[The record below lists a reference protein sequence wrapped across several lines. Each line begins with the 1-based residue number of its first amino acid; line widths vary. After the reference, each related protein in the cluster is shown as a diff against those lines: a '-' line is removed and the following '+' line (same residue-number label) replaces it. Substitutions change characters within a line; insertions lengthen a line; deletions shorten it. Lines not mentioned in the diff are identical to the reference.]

1 MGPVQMLVI
10 GFEGGEFRGAIA
22 AELERL
28 REDDTIRVLDLV
40 VVAKDADGNVSVAEG
55 EDGLALRLLDV
66 TDADL
71 SHLEAADT
79 ADLWEATEAVPPG
92 GTAAVVL
99 IEHRW
104 AIPLRDAIVNAGG
117 VPLADAWL
125 APQDLAGLAGTAGAC
140 PVIVI
145 AIAT

>member
-10 GFEGGEFRGAIA
+10 GFEGREFKGEIA

-28 REDDTIRVLDLV
+28 RSDDTIRVLDLV

-55 EDGLALRLLDV
+55 EEGLALRLLDV
-66 TDADL
+66 TDADI
-71 SHLEAADT
+71 SHLEHADA
-79 ADLWEATEAVPPG
+79 ADLWEATEAIPPG
-92 GTAAVVL
+92 AAAAVAL

-104 AIPLRDAIVNAGG
+104 AIPLRDAIANAGG

-125 APQDLAGLAGTAGAC
+125 APEDVASLGLPA
-140 PVIVI
+140 
-145 AIAT
+145 

>member
-10 GFEGGEFRGAIA
+10 GFEGGEFKGEIA

-28 REDDTIRVLDLV
+28 REDDTVRVIDLV
-40 VVAKDADGNVSVAEG
+40 VVAKDAGGNVSVAEG

-71 SHLEAADT
+71 SHLEAADA

-92 GTAAVVL
+92 GAAAVVL

-104 AIPLRDAIVNAGG
+104 ATALRDAIAKAGG

-125 APQDLAGLAGTAGAC
+125 APEDVASLGLPA
-140 PVIVI
+140 
-145 AIAT
+145 

>member
-10 GFEGGEFRGAIA
+10 GFDGGEFKGEIA
-22 AELERL
+22 GELERL
-28 REDDTIRVLDLV
+28 REHDTIRVVDLV
-40 VVAKDADGNVSVAEG
+40 VVAKDADGNVSVGEG

-71 SHLEAADT
+71 SHLDAVDAADV
-79 ADLWEATEAVPPG
+79 WEATEAVPPG
-92 GTAAVVL
+92 GAAAVVL

-104 AIPLRDAIVNAGG
+104 AIPLRDAIAAAGG

-125 APQDLAGLAGTAGAC
+125 APEDVASLGLPAELR
-140 PVIVI
+140 
-145 AIAT
+145 

>member
-10 GFEGGEFRGAIA
+10 GFDGGEFKGEIA

-28 REDDTIRVLDLV
+28 RDEDTIRVIDLV
-40 VVAKDADGNVSVAEG
+40 VVAKDADGNVSVGEG

-71 SHLEAADT
+71 SHLDAVDAGDV
-79 ADLWEATEAVPPG
+79 WEATSAVPPG
-92 GTAAVVL
+92 GAAAVVL

-104 AIPLRDAIVNAGG
+104 AIPLRDAIAGAGG

-125 APQDLAGLAGTAGAC
+125 APEDVASLALPA
-140 PVIVI
+140 
-145 AIAT
+145 

>member
-1 MGPVQMLVI
+1 MLVI
-10 GFEGGEFRGAIA
+10 GFEGGEFKGEIA

-28 REDDTIRVLDLV
+28 RDDDTIRVLDLV

-71 SHLEAADT
+71 SHLDAAEAD
-79 ADLWEATEAVPPG
+79 DVWEATAAVPPG
-92 GTAAVVL
+92 GAAAVVL

-104 AIPLRDAIVNAGG
+104 AIPLRDAIAGAGG
-117 VPLADAWL
+117 VPRADAWL
-125 APQDLAGLAGTAGAC
+125 APEDVASLGLRA
-140 PVIVI
+140 
-145 AIAT
+145 

>member
-10 GFEGGEFRGAIA
+10 GFEGGEFKGEIA

-40 VVAKDADGNVSVAEG
+40 VVAKDGDGNVSVAEG

-71 SHLEAADT
+71 SHLDQAEA
-79 ADLWEATEAVPPG
+79 ADLWEATAAIPPG
-92 GTAAVVL
+92 GAAAIAL

-104 AIPLRDAIVNAGG
+104 AIPLRDVIANAGG

-125 APQDLAGLAGTAGAC
+125 APEDVASLGLPA
-140 PVIVI
+140 
-145 AIAT
+145 

>member
-10 GFEGGEFRGAIA
+10 GFDGGEFKGEIA

-40 VVAKDADGNVSVAEG
+40 VVAKDAEGNVSVAEG

-66 TDADL
+66 TGADL
-71 SHLEAADT
+71 SHLDEADAADV
-79 ADLWEATEAVPPG
+79 WEATEAVPPG
-92 GTAAVVL
+92 SAAAVVL

-104 AIPLRDAIVNAGG
+104 AIPLRDAIANAGG

-125 APQDLAGLAGTAGAC
+125 APEDVAGLGLPA
-140 PVIVI
+140 
-145 AIAT
+145 

>member
-1 MGPVQMLVI
+1 MGPLQMLVI
-10 GFEGGEFRGAIA
+10 GFEGSEFKGEIA

-40 VVAKDADGNVSVAEG
+40 VVAKDADGNVSVAEQ

-71 SHLEAADT
+71 SHLDQAD
-79 ADLWEATEAVPPG
+79 ADDVWEATEAIPPG
-92 GTAAVVL
+92 GAAAVVL

-104 AIPLRDAIVNAGG
+104 AIPLRDAIATAGG

-125 APQDLAGLAGTAGAC
+125 APEDVASLGLPA
-140 PVIVI
+140 
-145 AIAT
+145 

>member
-10 GFEGGEFRGAIA
+10 GFEGGEFRGEIA

-28 REDDTIRVLDLV
+28 REHDTIRVLDLV
-40 VVAKDADGNVSVAEG
+40 VVAKDADGNVSAAEG
-55 EDGLALRLLDV
+55 EEGLALRLLDV

-71 SHLEAADT
+71 AHLAEADT
-79 ADLWEATEAVPPG
+79 ADLWEATEVIPPG
-92 GTAAVVL
+92 GAAAVVL

-125 APQDLAGLAGTAGAC
+125 APEDVASLGLPA
-140 PVIVI
+140 
-145 AIAT
+145 

>member
-10 GFEGGEFRGAIA
+10 GFEGAEFKGEIA

-28 REDDTIRVLDLV
+28 REDDTIRVIDLV
-40 VVAKDADGNVSVAEG
+40 VVAKDAEGNVSVADG

-71 SHLEAADT
+71 AHLDQAEAEDVWQAP
-79 ADLWEATEAVPPG
+79 EAIPPG
-92 GTAAVVL
+92 GAAAVAL
-99 IEHRW
+99 IDHRW
-104 AIPLRDAIVNAGG
+104 AIPLRDAIAAAGG

-125 APQDLAGLAGTAGAC
+125 APEDVASIGLPA
-140 PVIVI
+140 
-145 AIAT
+145 

>member
-10 GFEGGEFRGAIA
+10 GFEGGEFSGEIA

-28 REDDTIRVLDLV
+28 REHDTIRVLDLV
-40 VVAKDADGNVSVAEG
+40 VVAKDADGNVSAAEG
-55 EDGLALRLLDV
+55 QEGLALRLLDV

-71 SHLEAADT
+71 AHLEEADT
-79 ADLWEATEAVPPG
+79 DDLWEATEAIPPG
-92 GTAAVVL
+92 GAAAVVL

-104 AIPLRDAIVNAGG
+104 AIPLRDAIANAGG

-125 APQDLAGLAGTAGAC
+125 APEDVASLGLPA
-140 PVIVI
+140 
-145 AIAT
+145 

>member
-10 GFEGGEFRGAIA
+10 GFDGGEFKGEIA
-22 AELERL
+22 GELERL
-28 REDDTIRVLDLV
+28 REQDTIRVVDLV
-40 VVAKDADGNVSVAEG
+40 VVAKDADGNVSVGEG

-71 SHLEAADT
+71 SHLDAVDAADV
-79 ADLWEATEAVPPG
+79 WEATEAVPPG
-92 GTAAVVL
+92 GAAAVVL

-104 AIPLRDAIVNAGG
+104 AIPLRDALAGAGG

-125 APQDLAGLAGTAGAC
+125 APEDVASLGLPA
-140 PVIVI
+140 
-145 AIAT
+145 

>member
-10 GFEGGEFRGAIA
+10 GFDGGEFKGEIA

-28 REDDTIRVLDLV
+28 REDETIRLIDLV
-40 VVAKDADGNVSVAEG
+40 VVAKDADGNVSVGEG
-55 EDGLALRLLDV
+55 ENGLALRLLDV

-71 SHLEAADT
+71 SHLDAVDAGDV
-79 ADLWEATEAVPPG
+79 WEATSAVPPG
-92 GTAAVVL
+92 GAAAVVL

-104 AIPLRDAIVNAGG
+104 AIPLRDAIASAGG

-125 APQDLAGLAGTAGAC
+125 APEDVASLGLPA
-140 PVIVI
+140 
-145 AIAT
+145 

>member
-10 GFEGGEFRGAIA
+10 GFDGGDFKGEIA
-22 AELERL
+22 AEVERL
-28 REDDTIRVLDLV
+28 REEDTIRVLDLV
-40 VVAKDADGNVSVAEG
+40 VVAKDADGNVSVGEG

-71 SHLEAADT
+71 SHLDAVDAADV
-79 ADLWEATEAVPPG
+79 WEATEAVPPG
-92 GTAAVVL
+92 GAAAIVL

-104 AIPLRDAIVNAGG
+104 AIPLRDAIAAAGG

-125 APQDLAGLAGTAGAC
+125 APEDVASLGLPA
-140 PVIVI
+140 
-145 AIAT
+145 

>member
-10 GFEGGEFRGAIA
+10 GFEGGEFRGEIA

-40 VVAKDADGNVSVAEG
+40 VVAKDADGNVSAAEG
-55 EDGLALRLLDV
+55 EEGLALRLLDV

-71 SHLEAADT
+71 APLEEADT
-79 ADLWEATEAVPPG
+79 ADLWEATAAIPPG
-92 GTAAVVL
+92 AAAAVVL

-104 AIPLRDAIVNAGG
+104 AIPLRDAIANAGG

-125 APQDLAGLAGTAGAC
+125 APEDVASLGLPA
-140 PVIVI
+140 
-145 AIAT
+145 

>member
-10 GFEGGEFRGAIA
+10 GFDGGEFKGEIA
-22 AELERL
+22 GELERL
-28 REDDTIRVLDLV
+28 REQDTIRVVDLV
-40 VVAKDADGNVSVAEG
+40 VVAKDADGNVSVGEG

-71 SHLEAADT
+71 SHLDAVDAADV
-79 ADLWEATEAVPPG
+79 WEATEAVPPG
-92 GTAAVVL
+92 SAAAVVL

-104 AIPLRDAIVNAGG
+104 AIPLRDAIAAAGG

-125 APQDLAGLAGTAGAC
+125 APEDVASLGLPA
-140 PVIVI
+140 
-145 AIAT
+145 

>member
-10 GFEGGEFRGAIA
+10 GFEGGEFRGEIA

-40 VVAKDADGNVSVAEG
+40 VVAKDADGNVSAAEG
-55 EDGLALRLLDV
+55 EEGLALRLLDV

-71 SHLEAADT
+71 AHLEEADT
-79 ADLWEATEAVPPG
+79 ADLWEATAAIPPG
-92 GTAAVVL
+92 AAAAVVL

-104 AIPLRDAIVNAGG
+104 AIPLRDAIANAGG

-125 APQDLAGLAGTAGAC
+125 APEDVASLGLPA
-140 PVIVI
+140 
-145 AIAT
+145 

>member
-1 MGPVQMLVI
+1 MGPVQMLII
-10 GFEGGEFRGAIA
+10 GFEGAEFSGQIA

-28 REDDTIRVLDLV
+28 RSDDTIRVLDLV
-40 VVAKDADGNVSVAEG
+40 VVAKDADGNVSVAEQ

-71 SHLEAADT
+71 SHLDQAD
-79 ADLWEATEAVPPG
+79 ADDVWEATEAIPPG
-92 GTAAVVL
+92 GAAAVVL

-104 AIPLRDAIVNAGG
+104 AIPLRDAIATAGG

-125 APQDLAGLAGTAGAC
+125 APEDVASLGLPA
-140 PVIVI
+140 
-145 AIAT
+145 

>member
-10 GFEGGEFRGAIA
+10 GFEGGEFKGEIA
-22 AELERL
+22 TELERL
-28 REDDTIRVLDLV
+28 REEDTIRVVDLV
-40 VVAKDADGNVSVAEG
+40 VVAKDADGNVSAAEG

-71 SHLEAADT
+71 SHLGEADA
-79 ADLWEATEAVPPG
+79 ADLWEATETIPPG
-92 GTAAVVL
+92 GAAAVVL

-125 APQDLAGLAGTAGAC
+125 APEDVASLGLPA
-140 PVIVI
+140 
-145 AIAT
+145 

>member
-10 GFEGGEFRGAIA
+10 GFDGGEFKGEIA
-22 AELERL
+22 GELERL
-28 REDDTIRVLDLV
+28 REQDTIRVVDLV
-40 VVAKDADGNVSVAEG
+40 VVAKDADGNVSVGEG

-71 SHLEAADT
+71 SHLDAVDAADV
-79 ADLWEATEAVPPG
+79 WEATEAVPPG
-92 GTAAVVL
+92 GAAAVVL

-104 AIPLRDAIVNAGG
+104 AIPLRDAIAGAGG

-125 APQDLAGLAGTAGAC
+125 APEDVASLGLPA
-140 PVIVI
+140 
-145 AIAT
+145 

>member
-10 GFEGGEFRGAIA
+10 GFDGGEFKGEIA

-28 REDDTIRVLDLV
+28 REEDTIRVVDLV
-40 VVAKDADGNVSVAEG
+40 VVAKDANGNVSVGEG
-55 EDGLALRLLDV
+55 QDRLALRLLDV

-71 SHLEAADT
+71 SHLDAVDAEDV
-79 ADLWEATEAVPPG
+79 WEATEVIPPG
-92 GTAAVVL
+92 GAAAVAL

-104 AIPLRDAIVNAGG
+104 AIPLRDAIASAGG

-125 APQDLAGLAGTAGAC
+125 APEDVASLGLPA
-140 PVIVI
+140 
-145 AIAT
+145 

>member
-10 GFEGGEFRGAIA
+10 GFDGGEFKGEIA

-28 REDDTIRVLDLV
+28 RDEDTIRVIDLV
-40 VVAKDADGNVSVAEG
+40 VVAKDADGNVSVGEG

-71 SHLEAADT
+71 SHLDAVDAGDV
-79 ADLWEATEAVPPG
+79 WEATSAVPPG
-92 GTAAVVL
+92 GAAAVVL

-104 AIPLRDAIVNAGG
+104 AIPLRDAIAGAGG

-125 APQDLAGLAGTAGAC
+125 APEDVASLGLPA
-140 PVIVI
+140 
-145 AIAT
+145 

>member
-10 GFEGGEFRGAIA
+10 GFEGRDFTGEIA

-28 REDDTIRVLDLV
+28 RSDDTIRVIDLV
-40 VVAKDADGNVSVAEG
+40 VVAKDADGNVSAAEG

-71 SHLEAADT
+71 SHLDQAEAT
-79 ADLWEATEAVPPG
+79 DLWEATAAIPPG
-92 GTAAVVL
+92 GAAAVAL

-104 AIPLRDAIVNAGG
+104 AIPLRDAIANAGG
-117 VPLADAWL
+117 IPLADAWL
-125 APQDLAGLAGTAGAC
+125 APEDVASLGLPA
-140 PVIVI
+140 
-145 AIAT
+145 

>member
-66 TDADL
+66 TGADL

-92 GTAAVVL
+92 GAAAVVL

-125 APQDLAGLAGTAGAC
+125 APQDLAGLGLRA
-140 PVIVI
+140 
-145 AIAT
+145 

>member
-10 GFEGGEFRGAIA
+10 GFEGGEFRGEIA

-40 VVAKDADGNVSVAEG
+40 VVAKDADGNVSAAEG
-55 EDGLALRLLDV
+55 QEGLALRLLDV

-71 SHLEAADT
+71 AHLEEADT
-79 ADLWEATEAVPPG
+79 DDLWEATEAIPPG
-92 GTAAVVL
+92 GAAAVVL

-104 AIPLRDAIVNAGG
+104 AIPLRDAIANAGG

-125 APQDLAGLAGTAGAC
+125 APEDVASLGLPA
-140 PVIVI
+140 
-145 AIAT
+145 

>member
-10 GFEGGEFRGAIA
+10 GFEGGEFRGEIA

-28 REDDTIRVLDLV
+28 REHDTIRVLDLV
-40 VVAKDADGNVSVAEG
+40 IVAKDADGNVSAAEG
-55 EDGLALRLLDV
+55 EEGLALRLLDV

-71 SHLEAADT
+71 AHLEDADV
-79 ADLWEATEAVPPG
+79 ADLWEATEAIPPG
-92 GTAAVVL
+92 AAAAVAL

-104 AIPLRDAIVNAGG
+104 AIPLRDAIANAGG

-125 APQDLAGLAGTAGAC
+125 APEDVASLGLPA
-140 PVIVI
+140 
-145 AIAT
+145 

>member
-10 GFEGGEFRGAIA
+10 GFGGGEFKGEIA

-28 REDDTIRVLDLV
+28 REDDTIRVVDLV
-40 VVAKDADGNVSVAEG
+40 VVVKDADGNVSVAEG

-66 TDADL
+66 TGADL
-71 SHLEAADT
+71 SHLDEADV
-79 ADLWEATEAVPPG
+79 ADLWEATESIPPG
-92 GTAAVVL
+92 AAAAVAL

-104 AIPLRDAIVNAGG
+104 AIPLRDAIANAGG

-125 APQDLAGLAGTAGAC
+125 APEDVASLGLPA
-140 PVIVI
+140 
-145 AIAT
+145 

>member
-10 GFEGGEFRGAIA
+10 GFDGGEFKGEIA

-28 REDDTIRVLDLV
+28 RDEDTIRVIDLV
-40 VVAKDADGNVSVAEG
+40 VVAKDADGNVSVGEG

-71 SHLEAADT
+71 SHLDAVDAGDV
-79 ADLWEATEAVPPG
+79 WEATSAVPPG
-92 GTAAVVL
+92 GAAAVVL

-104 AIPLRDAIVNAGG
+104 AIPLRDAIAAAGG

-125 APQDLAGLAGTAGAC
+125 APEDVASLGLPA
-140 PVIVI
+140 
-145 AIAT
+145 

>member
-10 GFEGGEFRGAIA
+10 GFEGGEFRGEIA

-40 VVAKDADGNVSVAEG
+40 IVAKDADGNVSAAEG
-55 EDGLALRLLDV
+55 EEGLALRLLDV

-71 SHLEAADT
+71 AHLEDADA
-79 ADLWEATEAVPPG
+79 ADLWEATEAIPPG
-92 GTAAVVL
+92 AAAAVAL

-104 AIPLRDAIVNAGG
+104 AIPLRDAIANAGG

-125 APQDLAGLAGTAGAC
+125 APEDVASLGLPA
-140 PVIVI
+140 
-145 AIAT
+145 

>member
-10 GFEGGEFRGAIA
+10 GFEGGEFTGAIA

-28 REDDTIRVLDLV
+28 RSDDTIRVLDLV
-40 VVAKDADGNVSVAEG
+40 VVAKDADGNVSAAEG
-55 EDGLALRLLDV
+55 EDGLARRLLDV

-71 SHLEAADT
+71 SHLDQAEAAD
-79 ADLWEATEAVPPG
+79 LWDATEAIPPG
-92 GTAAVVL
+92 GAAAVAL

-104 AIPLRDAIVNAGG
+104 AIPLRDAIANAGG

-125 APQDLAGLAGTAGAC
+125 APEDVASLGLPA
-140 PVIVI
+140 
-145 AIAT
+145 

>member
-10 GFEGGEFRGAIA
+10 GFDGGEFKGEIA

-28 REDDTIRVLDLV
+28 REDDTIRVIDLV
-40 VVAKDADGNVSVAEG
+40 VVAKDADGNVSVGEG

-71 SHLEAADT
+71 SHLDAVDAGDV
-79 ADLWEATEAVPPG
+79 WEATSAVPPG
-92 GTAAVVL
+92 GAAAVVL

-104 AIPLRDAIVNAGG
+104 AIPLRDKIVEAGG
-117 VPLADAWL
+117 VALADEWIHPADL
-125 APQDLAGLAGTAGAC
+125 VAIGAAASLAGASAD
-140 PVIVI
+140 
-145 AIAT
+145 

>member
-10 GFEGGEFRGAIA
+10 GFDGGEFKGEIA
-22 AELERL
+22 AALERL
-28 REDDTIRVLDLV
+28 REDDTIRVVDLV
-40 VVAKDADGNVSVAEG
+40 VVAKDAHGNVSVGEG

-71 SHLEAADT
+71 SHLDAVDAEDV
-79 ADLWEATEAVPPG
+79 WEATEAIPPG
-92 GTAAVVL
+92 GAAAVVL

-104 AIPLRDAIVNAGG
+104 AIPLRDAIAAAGG

-125 APQDLAGLAGTAGAC
+125 APEDVASLGLPA
-140 PVIVI
+140 
-145 AIAT
+145 

>member
-10 GFEGGEFRGAIA
+10 GFDGGEFKGEIA

-28 REDDTIRVLDLV
+28 RDEDTIRVIDLG
-40 VVAKDADGNVSVAEG
+40 VVAKDADGNVSVGEG

-71 SHLEAADT
+71 SHLDAVDAGDV
-79 ADLWEATEAVPPG
+79 WEATSAVPPG
-92 GTAAVVL
+92 GAAAVVL

-104 AIPLRDAIVNAGG
+104 AIPLRDAIAGAGG

-125 APQDLAGLAGTAGAC
+125 APEDVASLGLPA
-140 PVIVI
+140 
-145 AIAT
+145 